1 MSVHQSIDSNNYEFV
16 ASLMFSITDENGF
29 AAALIDDSNSN
40 MSFPSPAAPISEDS
54 QDTVTELQ
62 TKKDDDQLLKP
73 IAG

>member
-62 TKKDDDQLLKP
+62 AKKDDDQLLKP

>member
-1 MSVHQSIDSNNYEFV
+1 
-16 ASLMFSITDENGF
+16 MFFITDENGF

-62 TKKDDDQLLKP
+62 AKKDDDQILKP